1 MNQIP
6 ADVQIL
12 LVVENSAHVIHA
24 VAALASCG
32 GVGWAEVHDCAAAV
46 EWLHSHHADLVLVL
60 LQSTI
65 LGGLALLR
73 QSWQGP
79 LVCLCDED
87 EHALSVVE
95 AMRALA
101 ILPPFA
107 TRQIVNALRLF
118 VGLGAALDALHEH
131 DLRAEETLRESQRR
145 LEQAQRMETV
155 GRLAGGIA
163 HDFNNL
169 LTVIGSYS
177 DLAAR
182 KLEDGHVVL
191 RYVEQI
197 RKASTTA
204 ATLTRQL
211 LAFSRCQTSQPS
223 VVTLNEIV
231 DEISLVVQSLL
242 GAGIEVRIE
251 LEPALGQIEADPVQL
266 QQVLLNLIVNAK
278 DAMPY
283 GGLLNIETRNFEV
296 ESRHAHHFPNFQPG
310 AYVRLTV
317 ADTGIGMD
325 EEILTRIYEP
335 FFTTKPKGRG
345 TGLGLSTVHGIV
357 QQSGGHIHVYSEVGM
372 GTTFHLY
379 FPRVDKK
386 TESEESVAETCG
398 AFHGRE
404 TILLVEDE
412 RGVRELTCTILQD
425 AGYSLLAAGTPEEA
439 MALEANYAGSI
450 DLLLTDVI
458 MPRMTGREVA
468 LKLACRRPQMA
479 VVYMSGYTE
488 DVMASQQLL
497 DSGAYLVEKPF
508 YPHELLRTVRRA
520 IDQSTEP
527 PTIYEMAGA
536 VATGDIL

>member
-1 MNQIP
+1 
-6 ADVQIL
+6 
-12 LVVENSAHVIHA
+12 
-24 VAALASCG
+24 
-32 GVGWAEVHDCAAAV
+32 
-46 EWLHSHHADLVLVL
+46 
-60 LQSTI
+60 
-65 LGGLALLR
+65 
-73 QSWQGP
+73 
-79 LVCLCDED
+79 
-87 EHALSVVE
+87 
-95 AMRALA
+95 
-101 ILPPFA
+101 
-107 TRQIVNALRLF
+107 
-118 VGLGAALDALHEH
+118 
-131 DLRAEETLRESQRR
+131 
-145 LEQAQRMETV
+145 
-155 GRLAGGIA
+155 
-163 HDFNNL
+163 L

-211 LAFSRCQTSQPS
+211 LAFSRCRTSQPS
-223 VVTLNEIV
+223 VVALNEIV
-231 DEISLVVQSLL
+231 DEISLMVQSLL
-242 GAGIEVRIE
+242 GAGIEVRIK
-251 LEPALGQIEADPVQL
+251 LEPALGQVEADPVQL

-296 ESRHAHHFPNFQPG
+296 EPRYAHHFPNLPPG

-325 EEILTRIYEP
+325 EETLARIYEP

-379 FPRVDKK
+379 FPRVNKQ
-386 TESEESVAETCG
+386 TEPVESVAEAYG
-398 AFHGRE
+398 AFRGCE

-412 RGVRELTCTILQD
+412 RGVRELTSTILQE

-439 MALEANYAGSI
+439 VALGANYAGPI

-458 MPRMTGREVA
+458 MPHMTGREVA
-468 LKLACRRPQMA
+468 LKLARRRPQMP
-479 VVYMSGYTE
+479 VVYMSSYTE
-488 DVMASQQLL
+488 DGMAFQQLR
-497 DSGAYLVEKPF
+497 DSGAYWVEKPF

-520 IDQSTEP
+520 IEQSTEQ
-527 PTIYEMAGA
+527 PTRYEMVGA
-536 VATGDIL
+536 VATGDIV